1 MTGFEF
7 PSIVRG
13 MGPATQENGYTM
25 TWATPEVLEG
35 ADAITR
41 EADVFAF
48 GTVVTEVCP
57 CALPHLLLEVGGLVI
72 FLTSNAA

>member
-1 MTGFEF
+1 
-7 PSIVRG
+7 
-13 MGPATQENGYTM
+13 M

-57 CALPHLLLEVGGLVI
+57 CALPHLLSEMGGLVI
-72 FLTSNAA
+72 FLKSNAA